1 MVMMMVVMM
10 VAPRILTHV
19 LSFIQC
25 ERAMVLLRARLLR
38 NSSPTQNAVVA
49 ETLPEAD
56 SEGFQRGHR
65 ARAGGELSARQHAHP
80 RGAAQALGRQDV
92 ARSASRV
99 VLVHD

>member
-1 MVMMMVVMM
+1 MMGYCNPEMD
-10 VAPRILTHV
+10 
-19 LSFIQC
+19 
-25 ERAMVLLRARLLR
+25 RLLDAIEVELDR
-38 NSSPTQNAVVA
+38 ERRKELWSALQHLYA

-56 SEGFQRGHR
+56 SEGIQRGHR
-65 ARAGGELSARQHAHP
+65 ARAGGELSAREHAYP